1 MSVVDASVLVE
12 YLGGGEQVEAARAAI
27 GRERWVWAPALV
39 DAEVGNAL
47 RRQVR
52 AGELGPRKAGAA
64 LDNFLNMRIQR
75 IPHRQLVARAW
86 QLRDNLTFY
95 DGLYV
100 ALAEELGAPL
110 LTLDARLGRAP
121 GVRAEV
127 EVVGPDAGPH
137 LVEV

>member
-12 YLGGGEQVEAARAAI
+12 FLSGGEHREAAEHAI

-52 AGELGPRKAGAA
+52 SKEISAQKAGAA
-64 LDNFLNMRIQR
+64 LEDLLEMRLQR
-75 IPHRQLVARAW
+75 VSHRNLVERAW
-86 QLRDNLTFY
+86 QLRENMSFY
-95 DGLYV
+95 DALYV
-100 ALAEELGAPL
+100 ALAEGLGAPL
-110 LTLDARLGRAP
+110 LTLDKKLARVP

-127 EVVGPDAGPH
+127 ELVGA
-137 LVEV
+137 

>member
-12 YLGGGEQVEAARAAI
+12 FLSGGKNGEAAENAI

-52 AGELGPRKAGAA
+52 ADEITARKARAA
-64 LDNFLNMRIQR
+64 LEDFLEMRLQR
-75 IPHRQLVARAW
+75 VPHPALVDRAW
-86 QLRDNLTFY
+86 QLRDNVSFY

-100 ALAEELGAPL
+100 ALAEALKMPL
-110 LTLDARLGRAP
+110 LTLDARLALAP
-121 GVRAEV
+121 GLRAEV
-127 EVVGPDAGPH
+127 ELIVPA
-137 LVEV
+137 

>member
-12 YLGGGEQVEAARAAI
+12 FVAGGEHREAAESAI
-27 GRERWVWAPALV
+27 GRERWVWAPALI

-47 RRQVR
+47 RLQARR
-52 AGELGPRKAGAA
+52 GEIGPRKAKAA
-64 LDNFLNMRIQR
+64 LDNFLDMRLQR
-75 IPHRQLVARAW
+75 IPHRSLVDRAW

-110 LTLDARLGRAP
+110 LTLDARLARAP

-127 EVVGPDAGPH
+127 ELVVPA
-137 LVEV
+137 

>member
-12 YLGGGEQVEAARAAI
+12 YLGAGENADAARDAI

-52 AGELGPRKAGAA
+52 GEKITARKARAA
-64 LDNFLNMRIQR
+64 LDDFLEMRLQR
-75 IPHRQLVARAW
+75 VPHPALVDRAW
-86 QLRDNLTFY
+86 QLRDNVSFY

-100 ALAEELGAPL
+100 ALAEALRMPL
-110 LTLDARLGRAP
+110 VTLDARLAGAT
-121 GVRAEV
+121 GLRAEV
-127 EVVGPDAGPH
+127 ELIAPA
-137 LVEV
+137 